1 MLETTIGVL
10 RWIHIIAG
18 FTAFFVAPVALATQK
33 GGPAHRRWGKIY
45 FWGMT
50 VGTITALVVAAYRP
64 NIFLLLIAVFSF
76 YLAFTGFRVLSRKRP
91 DKGQK
96 AAALDWVVAFITL
109 SASAFMIVRGSL
121 NLSTG
126 SLHLNPVLMIFGIL
140 GALAAG
146 SDLYEFLRPPKEKYA
161 WFLNHM
167 SGMVASYIAAVSA
180 FSVVNF
186 SFLPPLVRWLW
197 PTAVGV
203 PLLSIWTR
211 SYRRKF
217 TERSSSTQIETAKIL
232 APMEVA
238 G

>member
-1 MLETTIGVL
+1 MLETTIGIL
-10 RWIHIIAG
+10 RWIHIMAG
-18 FTAFFVAPVALATQK
+18 FTAFFVAPMALATQK
-33 GGPAHRRWGKIY
+33 GGTTHRRWGKVY

-76 YLAFTGFRVLSRKRP
+76 YLSFSGYRVLWRKRP

-96 AAALDWVVAFITL
+96 ASALDWTVALITL
-109 SASAFMIVRGSL
+109 SASAYMIVRGSL
-121 NLSTG
+121 DVSTG
-126 SLHLNPVLMIFGIL
+126 NVRLNPVLIIFGIL

-146 SDLYEFLRPPKEKYA
+146 EDLYKFLRPPKEKYA
-161 WFLNHM
+161 WFLDHM

-203 PLLSIWTR
+203 PLLSIWVR

-217 TERSSSTQIETAKIL
+217 TQRSRSIQVETAKVF
-232 APMEVA
+232 ASMEVS